1 MLKYLLSAILII
13 PFIGFAQNS
22 QDTIATQQDSEF
34 IALKDSLKAKQDRT
48 DYMLFEGK
56 YDSVILTSIDNIKF
70 AENIGDIDAAFYS
83 RYMMGASFLYLKDFK
98 NAHDYADSYLEFAEK
113 SKDPFKIAR
122 AYNFLGALYLSEKKY
137 DSALPYF
144 QKALPISLKRKDT
157 LEVSMIYYNLS
168 ESYLNQGDKNKAQ
181 LYFEKAKQGIE
192 AMKFQG
198 LTTEMNLLLGKLNLS
213 SNNPEEAIV
222 NFREA
227 IAFAQKGNYID
238 DNLIE
243 AYKEYS
249 IALFDIGDFKE
260 AFLVR
265 KKFDSLTSV
274 QFEKEKLMAIQNAAA
289 QFSVNEY
296 KKQAHQAELEKKLIS
311 EKVLLRNLLL
321 YFFIG
326 AVILMGLF
334 LIILYISHRGR
345 KKLTLTLKEK
355 NQQYLKAKQKSEKL
369 ALAKSKFF
377 STVSHE
383 LRTPLY
389 GVIGLTSVL
398 LEDESLKTHQ
408 SDLKNLKFSADY
420 LLALINDVLQISKL
434 ESNTLEEIR
443 APFDLKDSVQS
454 IVSSFQYALVQNK
467 NKLHVEISENIPNTI
482 VGDRVRLSQILMNLV
497 GNAIKFTTNGDI
509 YITAKEETISENE
522 ITIHFSIKDNG
533 IGIPKEKQKAIFEEF
548 QQVDSDDFKIQGT
561 GLGLTIVK
569 KLLEASNA
577 SIKLKSKEGEGST
590 FSFTLS
596 FHILKHLLQNKILDD
611 NNVLNGK
618 KILVVEDNRINQIV
632 TKKILENHGIICDIA
647 ESGDIA
653 IEKIRLNNYDLVLMD
668 INMPGKD
675 GIETTK
681 EVRKFNKIVPILALT
696 AIEVE
701 EMKNKIEAS
710 GMNDIIVKPYETDKF
725 LKIILNNLNDAE
737 EDMFYPHKSS
747 SVENKKSQVK
757 NT

>member
-1 MLKYLLSAILII
+1 MLKYLLFAILFI
-13 PFIGFAQNS
+13 PLISFAQNS
-22 QDTIATQQDSEF
+22 QDTISIQNEQEF
-34 IALKDSLKAKQDRT
+34 GVLKDSLKALQDRT

-56 YDSVILTSIDNIKF
+56 YDSVIFTSIENIKL
-70 AENIGDIDAAFYS
+70 AERIGDKDAAFYS

-98 NAHDYADSYLEFAEK
+98 NAHDYANVYLEFAEN
-113 SKDPFKIAR
+113 SKDDFIIAR
-122 AYNFLGALYLSEKKY
+122 AYNFMGALYLAEKKH

-144 QKALPISLKRKDT
+144 EKALPLSLKRNDT
-157 LEVSMIYYNLS
+157 LEASMVYYNIS
-168 ESYLNQGDKNKAQ
+168 ESYLSQGDQEKAQ
-181 LYFEKAKQGIE
+181 LYFGKAQQGID
-192 AMKFQG
+192 AMGFKG
-198 LTTEMNLLLGKLNLS
+198 LTTEMNLLEGKLKLH
-213 SNNPEEAIV
+213 SNKPKEAIV
-222 NFREA
+222 NFKEA
-227 IAFAQKGNYID
+227 IAFGVKGNYID

-249 IALFDIGDFKE
+249 NALFDTGNFKE

-265 KKFDSLTSV
+265 KKFDSLSSV
-274 QFEKEKLMAIQNAAA
+274 QFEKERLMAIQNAAA

-296 KKQAHQAELEKKLIS
+296 KKQAHQAELEKKLYS
-311 EKVLLRNLLL
+311 EKALLSNILL

-326 AVILMGLF
+326 AALLMGLF

-389 GVIGLTSVL
+389 GVIGLSSVL
-398 LEDESLKTHQ
+398 LEDESLKNHQ
-408 SDLKNLKFSADY
+408 ADLKNLKFSADY

-434 ESNTLEEIR
+434 ESNTLEEMK
-443 APFDLKDSVQS
+443 APFNLKDLVQS

-467 NKLHVEISENIPNTI
+467 NKLHVAISENIPHTI
-482 VGDRVRLSQILMNLV
+482 IGDRVRLSQILINLV
-497 GNAIKFTTNGDI
+497 GNAIKFTTNGNI
-509 YITAKEETISENE
+509 YISAQEESISENE
-522 ITIHFSIKDNG
+522 VTILFSIKDQG

-569 KLLEASNA
+569 KLLEASNS
-577 SIKLKSKEGEGST
+577 SIKLKSKQGKGST

-596 FHILKHLLQNKILDD
+596 FQVSKNLLQDKILDD
-611 NNVLNGK
+611 NSILKDK
-618 KILVVEDNRINQIV
+618 KILVVDDNRINQIV
-632 TKKILENHGIICDIA
+632 TKKILENHGIVCDIA

-653 IEKIRLNNYDLVLMD
+653 IEKIKNDPFDLVLMD

-681 EVRKFNKIVPILALT
+681 EIRTFNKLIPILALT

-701 EMKNKIEAS
+701 EMRNKIEAS
-710 GMNDIIVKPYETDKF
+710 GMNDIIVKPYDTDKF
-725 LKIILNNLNDAE
+725 LTIILRNLNKE
-737 EDMFYPHKSS
+737 EEPLLLNPEKFSRR
-747 SVENKKSQVK
+747 Q
-757 NT
+757 

>member
-1 MLKYLLSAILII
+1 MNYLRPIIFLIS
-13 PFIGFAQNS
+13 FIGFAQNS
-22 QDTIATQQDSEF
+22 QDTISTENKAVHTV
-34 IALKDSLKAKQDRT
+34 LKDSLKAMQDRA

-56 YDSVILTSIDNIKF
+56 YDSVILKSIDNIRL
-70 AENIGDIDAAFYS
+70 AERIGDIDAAYYS
-83 RYMMGASFLYLKDFK
+83 RYMMGASFIYLKDFK
-98 NAHDYADSYLEFAEK
+98 NAHDYAEDYLKFAEK
-113 SKDPFKIAR
+113 SKDEFKIAR
-122 AYNFLGALYLSEKKY
+122 AYNFMGALYLTEKKY
-137 DSALPYF
+137 DSALPF
-144 QKALPISLKRKDT
+144 FEKALPLLLKRKDT
-157 LEVSMIYYNLS
+157 LEAAMVYYNLS
-168 ESYLNQGDKNKAQ
+168 ESNLNQGNKKKAE
-181 LYFEKAKQGIE
+181 LYFNRAKQGID
-192 AMKFQG
+192 ALKYKG
-198 LTTEMNLLLGKLNLS
+198 LTTEMSLLQGRLNLF
-213 SNNPEEAIV
+213 SNNPNEAIN
-222 NFREA
+222 NFKEA
-227 IAFAQKGNYID
+227 IAFAQNGNYID

-243 AYKEYS
+243 SYKEYS
-249 IALFDIGDFKE
+249 KALFEVGDYKE

-265 KKFDSLTSV
+265 KTFDSLTAL

-296 KKQAHQAELEKKLIS
+296 KKQARQAELEKKLIS
-311 EKVLLRNLLL
+311 EKVILSNVLL

-326 AVILMGLF
+326 AALLMGLF

-355 NQQYLKAKQKSEKL
+355 NQQYLKAKEKSEKL

-389 GVIGLTSVL
+389 GVIGLSSVL
-398 LEDESLKTHQ
+398 LEDESLKNHRA
-408 SDLKNLKFSADY
+408 DLKNLKFSADY

-434 ESNTLEEIR
+434 ESNTLEEVR
-443 APFDLKDSVQS
+443 VPFDLRELVQS

-467 NKLHVEISENIPNTI
+467 NKLHVEISENIPHTI
-482 VGDRVRLSQILMNLV
+482 IGDRVRLSQILMNLV

-509 YITAKEETISENE
+509 YISAQEESISENE
-522 ITIHFSIKDNG
+522 IAIHFSIKDNG

-569 KLLEASNA
+569 KLLEASKS
-577 SIKLKSKEGEGST
+577 SINLKSMPGEGST

-596 FHILKHLLQNKILDD
+596 FQILKHLLQDKILD
-611 NNVLNGK
+611 NNSTLNGK
-618 KILVVEDNRINQIV
+618 KILIVDDNRINQIV
-632 TKKILENHGIICDIA
+632 TKKILENNGMLGFVA

-653 IEKIRLNNYDLVLMD
+653 IKKIQQETFDLVLMD

-681 EVRKFNKIVPILALT
+681 EVRVFNKIIPIVALT

-701 EMKNKIEAS
+701 EMRNRILAS
-710 GMNDIIVKPYETDKF
+710 GMNDIIVKPYDTDKF
-725 LKIILNNLNDAE
+725 LKIILHNLTNDE
-737 EDMFYPHKSS
+737 EDSFHYHKKTAI
-747 SVENKKSQVK
+747 EQ
-757 NT
+757 

>member
-1 MLKYLLSAILII
+1 MLKYLRYSILFISI
-13 PFIGFAQNS
+13 IGFAQNS
-22 QDTIATQQDSEF
+22 QDTISTENKAAYTV
-34 IALKDSLKAKQDRT
+34 LKDSLKAMQDRA

-56 YDSVILTSIDNIKF
+56 YDSVILTSIDNIRL
-70 AENIGDIDAAFYS
+70 AERIGDTDAAYYS
-83 RYMMGASFLYLKDFK
+83 RYMMGASFIYLKDFK
-98 NAHDYADSYLEFAEK
+98 NAHDYAEDYLKFAEK
-113 SKDPFKIAR
+113 SKDEFKIAR
-122 AYNFLGALYLSEKKY
+122 AYNFMGALYLTEKKY
-137 DSALPYF
+137 DSALPF
-144 QKALPISLKRKDT
+144 FEKALPLSLKRKDT
-157 LEVSMIYYNLS
+157 LEAAMVYYNLS
-168 ESYLNQGDKNKAQ
+168 ESNLNQGNKKKAE
-181 LYFEKAKQGIE
+181 LYFKKAKQGID
-192 AMKFQG
+192 AMKFKG
-198 LTTEMNLLLGKLNLS
+198 LTTEMSLLQGKLNLS
-213 SNNPEEAIV
+213 SNNPSEAIN
-222 NFREA
+222 NFKEA
-227 IAFAQKGNYID
+227 IAFAQNGNYID

-243 AYKEYS
+243 SYKEYS
-249 IALFDIGDFKE
+249 KALFELGNYKE

-265 KKFDSLTSV
+265 KTFDSLTAL

-311 EKVLLRNLLL
+311 EKVILSNVLL

-326 AVILMGLF
+326 AVLLMGLF
-334 LIILYISHRGR
+334 LIILYISHKGR

-355 NQQYLKAKQKSEKL
+355 NQQYLKAKEKSEKL

-389 GVIGLTSVL
+389 GVIGLSSVL
-398 LEDESLKTHQ
+398 LEDESLKNHRA
-408 SDLKNLKFSADY
+408 DLKNLKFSADY

-434 ESNTLEEIR
+434 ESNTLEEMK
-443 APFDLKDSVQS
+443 APFDLKDLVQS

-467 NKLHVEISENIPNTI
+467 NKLHVAISENIPHTI
-482 VGDRVRLSQILMNLV
+482 IGDRVRLSQILMNLV

-509 YITAKEETISENE
+509 YISAQEESISENE

-548 QQVDSDDFKIQGT
+548 QQVDSEDFKIQGT

-569 KLLEASNA
+569 KLLEASKS
-577 SIKLKSKEGEGST
+577 SINLKSKPGEGST

-596 FHILKHLLQNKILDD
+596 FQILKHLLQDKILD
-611 NNVLNGK
+611 NNSILNGK
-618 KILVVEDNRINQIV
+618 KILIVDDNRINQIV
-632 TKKILENHGIICDIA
+632 TKKILENNGMLGAVA

-653 IEKIRLNNYDLVLMD
+653 IKKLQQETFDLVLMD

-681 EVRKFNKIVPILALT
+681 EVRMFNKIIPIVALT

-701 EMKNKIEAS
+701 EMRNRILAS
-710 GMNDIIVKPYETDKF
+710 GMNDIIVKPYDTDKF
-725 LKIILNNLNDAE
+725 LKIILHNLNDDE
-737 EDMFYPHKSS
+737 EDLFHYHKKTAI
-747 SVENKKSQVK
+747 EQ
-757 NT
+757 

>member
-1 MLKYLLSAILII
+1 MNYLRPIIFLIS
-13 PFIGFAQNS
+13 FIGFAQNS
-22 QDTIATQQDSEF
+22 QDTISKENKAAHTV
-34 IALKDSLKAKQDRT
+34 LKDSLKAMQDRA

-56 YDSVILTSIDNIKF
+56 YDSVILKSIDNIRL
-70 AENIGDIDAAFYS
+70 AERIGDIDAAYYS
-83 RYMMGASFLYLKDFK
+83 RYMMGASFIYLKDFK
-98 NAHDYADSYLEFAEK
+98 NAHDYAEDYLKFAEK
-113 SKDPFKIAR
+113 SKDEFKIAR
-122 AYNFLGALYLSEKKY
+122 AYNFMGALYLTEKKY
-137 DSALPYF
+137 DSALPF
-144 QKALPISLKRKDT
+144 FEKALPLLLKRKDT
-157 LEVSMIYYNLS
+157 LEAAMVYYNLS
-168 ESYLNQGDKNKAQ
+168 ESNLNQGNKKKAE
-181 LYFEKAKQGIE
+181 LYFNRAKQGID
-192 AMKFQG
+192 ALKYKG
-198 LTTEMNLLLGKLNLS
+198 LTTEMSLLQGRLNLS
-213 SNNPEEAIV
+213 SNNPNEAIN
-222 NFREA
+222 NFKEA
-227 IAFAQKGNYID
+227 IAFAQNGNYID

-243 AYKEYS
+243 SYKEYS
-249 IALFDIGDFKE
+249 KALFEVGDYKE

-265 KKFDSLTSV
+265 KTFDSLTAL

-296 KKQAHQAELEKKLIS
+296 KKQARQAELEKKLIS
-311 EKVLLRNLLL
+311 EKVILSNVLL

-326 AVILMGLF
+326 AALLMGLF

-355 NQQYLKAKQKSEKL
+355 NQQYLKAKEKSEKL

-389 GVIGLTSVL
+389 GVIGLSSVL
-398 LEDESLKTHQ
+398 LEDESLKNHRA
-408 SDLKNLKFSADY
+408 DLKNLKFSADY

-434 ESNTLEEIR
+434 ESNTLEEVR
-443 APFDLKDSVQS
+443 VPFDLRELVQS

-467 NKLHVEISENIPNTI
+467 NKLHVEISENIPHTI
-482 VGDRVRLSQILMNLV
+482 IGDRVRLSQILMNLV

-509 YITAKEETISENE
+509 YISAQEESISENE
-522 ITIHFSIKDNG
+522 IAIHFSIKDNG

-569 KLLEASNA
+569 KLLEASKS
-577 SIKLKSKEGEGST
+577 SINLKSMPGEGST

-596 FHILKHLLQNKILDD
+596 FQILKHLLQDKILD
-611 NNVLNGK
+611 NNSTLNGK
-618 KILVVEDNRINQIV
+618 KILIVDDNRINQIV
-632 TKKILENHGIICDIA
+632 TKKILENNGMLGFVA

-653 IEKIRLNNYDLVLMD
+653 IKKIQQETFDLVLMD

-681 EVRKFNKIVPILALT
+681 EVRVFNKIIPIVALT

-701 EMKNKIEAS
+701 EMRNRILAS
-710 GMNDIIVKPYETDKF
+710 GMNDIIVKPYDTDKF
-725 LKIILNNLNDAE
+725 LKIILHNLTNDE
-737 EDMFYPHKSS
+737 EDSFHYHKKTAI
-747 SVENKKSQVK
+747 EQ
-757 NT
+757 

>member
-1 MLKYLLSAILII
+1 MLKYLRYSILLI

-22 QDTIATQQDSEF
+22 RDTISPQF
-34 IALKDSLKAKQDRT
+34 IALKDSLKAMQDRT
-48 DYMLFEGK
+48 DNMLFEGK

-70 AENIGDIDAAFYS
+70 AETIDDSNAAYYS

-98 NAHDYADSYLEFAEK
+98 NAHDYANSYLKFAEK
-113 SKDPFKIAR
+113 SKDQFKIAR
-122 AYNFLGALYLSEKKY
+122 AYNFMGALYLSEKKY
-137 DSALPYF
+137 DSALPF
-144 QKALPISLKRKDT
+144 FEKALPLSLKRKDT

-168 ESYLNQGDKNKAQ
+168 ESYLNKNNQKKAQ
-181 LYFEKAKQGIE
+181 LYLNKAQQLI
-192 AMKFQG
+192 AAIKFKG
-198 LTTEMNLLLGKLNLS
+198 LTTEINLLQGKLHLAS
-213 SNNPEEAIV
+213 HRPEEAIV
-222 NFREA
+222 NFKDA
-227 IAFAQKGNYID
+227 ISFAQKGNYID

-249 IALFDIGDFKE
+249 NALFEINDFKE

-265 KKFDSLTSV
+265 KTFDSLNAI
-274 QFEKEKLMAIQNAAA
+274 QFKKDKLIAIQNAAA

-296 KKQAHQAELEKKLIS
+296 KKQAQQAELEKKLIS
-311 EKVLLRNLLL
+311 EKALLSNILL

-326 AVILMGLF
+326 AVIIMGLF

-389 GVIGLTSVL
+389 GVIGLSSVL

-408 SDLKNLKFSADY
+408 ADLKNLKFSADY

-434 ESNTLEEIR
+434 ESNTLEETK
-443 APFDLKDSVQS
+443 APFDLKDLVQA
-454 IVSSFQYALVQNK
+454 IVSSLQYTLVQNK

-482 VGDRVRLSQILMNLV
+482 IGDRVRLSQVLMNLM

-509 YITAKEETISENE
+509 YISAQEESISENE
-522 ITIHFSIKDNG
+522 IAIHFSIKDNG

-548 QQVDSDDFKIQGT
+548 QQVDADDYKIQGT

-569 KLLEASNA
+569 KLLEASNS
-577 SIKLKSKEGEGST
+577 SIHLKSVKGEGST
-590 FSFTLS
+590 FSFTLK
-596 FHILKHLLQNKILDD
+596 FQILKHLLQNKIVDD
-611 NNVLNGK
+611 DTILNGK
-618 KILVVEDNRINQIV
+618 RILVVDDNRINQIV
-632 TKKILENHGIICDIA
+632 TKKILENHGMNCAIA
-647 ESGDIA
+647 ENGDVA
-653 IEKIRLNNYDLVLMD
+653 IEKIKNDTFDLVLMD

-681 EVRKFNKIVPILALT
+681 VIREFNKLVPILALT

-701 EMKNKIEAS
+701 EMRTKIEDS
-710 GMNDIIVKPYETDKF
+710 GMNDIIVKPYDIDKF
-725 LKIILNNLNDAE
+725 LKVILRNLHDPE
-737 EDMFYPHKSS
+737 EEMFYQHDSS
-747 SVENKKSQVK
+747 SLEN
-757 NT
+757 